1 MKLNHLK
8 KEHSLNKIL
17 RKQRSQNGEIKI
29 LFVSLWDS
37 FSTELLDKLSEA
49 PDKEEELYVVDSY
62 NMPHSF
68 VIFNTTKLP
77 HLVSLKGRKIRS
89 EDYLSRI
96 YKELEL
102 V

>member
-1 MKLNHLK
+1 MKFNHLK

-17 RKQRSQNGEIKI
+17 RKQKAQNSDIKI

-37 FSTELLDKLSEA
+37 FSKALLENIEEA
-49 PDKEEELYVVDSY
+49 PDSDQELYVVDSY

-68 VIFNTTKLP
+68 VIFNSTKLP
-77 HLVSLKGRKIRS
+77 HLVSMKGRRVRS

-96 YKELEL
+96 YKDLEL